1 MRYDNI
7 YDRNREF
14 AYGRSTDGIEIIA
27 ETLLAESYG
36 YNNLDEVFRNL
47 PDDITDD
54 DYTKFFDDIDKKLSE
69 LKVELEPL
77 QDLSHARHNMH
88 VSDKCNPQLFEDFVT
103 LDDEPTDL
111 VVAVNDIMDRYDI
124 GVWEHIE
131 LPFMPDVY
139 DWETVEDIADYF
151 GLPLDE
157 DSDDYSDQYDAVYNA
172 LHGVW
177 EDAKDDYSNYIRSFF
192 GRVNDRFGTEFPS

>member
-14 AYGRSTDGIEIIA
+14 AYKRSTEGIELIA
-27 ETLLAESYG
+27 ETLLAEDYG
-36 YNNLDEVFRNL
+36 YNNLDDVFRSL
-47 PDDITDD
+47 PDNITGVEYDRLVD
-54 DYTKFFDDIDKKLSE
+54 EVEQKLAE
-69 LKVELEPL
+69 LKIELEPL
-77 QDLSHARHNMH
+77 QELSHARHNMH
-88 VSDKCNPQLFEDFVT
+88 VSDKCNPSLFEDFVT

-157 DSDDYSDQYDAVYNA
+157 DSDDYPDQCDAVYA
-172 LHGVW
+172 TLHSVW
-177 EDAKDDYSNYIRSFF
+177 GDAKNSYSNYIRSFF
-192 GRVNDRFGTEFPS
+192 GKVNDRFGTEFPS